1 MIRLLFSL
9 MVLAAVAYGGYWAW
23 NSRPE
28 VRRFVEQHVQ
38 LQEFRTL
45 EARYTASQ
53 ITEKH
58 KAVLLP
64 TSNHKIHQPQL
75 LYYPYLLME
84 VKYIGAG
91 SRTHEG
97 VILWGLEDGEM
108 ILNTSTW
115 EKTHGFEDC
124 ITSKADANDFKI
136 LLLLSQ
142 QPRGMTR
149 LQVAEALHVAVDLAE
164 GWLAKAQRKH
174 LVVYQDDRYLLH
186 FEKPHIA
193 LQPETR
199 LEQQLVTKPSK
210 QAVRIPKR
218 YSLAQIRKL
227 TAAAFGDD
235 FAIRN
240 TQEVFLPVYSVE
252 VQNPDGSI
260 ATTYWNALTGQQ
272 IESVW

>member
-1 MIRLLFSL
+1 MRLLTSL
-9 MVLAAVAYGGYWAW
+9 ITLAALAFGAYWAW
-23 NSRPE
+23 NNRPE
-28 VRRFVEQHVQ
+28 VRRFVEHHIQ
-38 LQEFRTL
+38 LEDFRTL
-45 EARYTASQ
+45 EARYTATQ

-58 KAVLLP
+58 RAVLLP
-64 TSNHKIHQPQL
+64 TSSHKIRQPQL

-84 VKYIGAG
+84 VKYIGVG
-91 SRTHEG
+91 GRTQEG

-124 ITSKADANDFKI
+124 ITAKADVHDFKI

-142 QPRGMTR
+142 QPRGLTR
-149 LQVAEALHVAVDLAE
+149 LQIAESLHVGADLAE
-164 GWLAKAQRKH
+164 SWLSRAQRKH
-174 LVVYQDDRYLLH
+174 LVVHQDDRYLLH

-199 LEQQLVTKPSK
+199 LEQQLVTKPLK

-227 TAAAFGDD
+227 TAAAFGED

-240 TQEVFLPVYSVE
+240 TQEVFLPVYCVE
-252 VQNPDGSI
+252 VQNPDGSV